1 MNDDEIRQA
10 LATLDLYRAQ
20 AETLAEQQQ
29 IVQLSLEE
37 YSRAKETLSKWKDAP
52 VGSEILVPVG
62 GNSFVFAKVGSSDK
76 ALVGVGSGLTV
87 ERPVEEALKTMEA
100 RLTEMTDGMK
110 KIVDGRMAVESR
122 AQQLTQLVQ
131 AEYDRLQKAQG
142 R

>member
-1 MNDDEIRQA
+1 VNEDEIRQA

-62 GNSFVFAKVGSSDK
+62 GNSFVFAKVASSDK

-87 ERPVEEALKTMEA
+87 ERPVDEALKTVEA

>member
-1 MNDDEIRQA
+1 VNEDEIRQA

>member
-1 MNDDEIRQA
+1 MNEDEIRQA

-62 GNSFVFAKVGSSDK
+62 GNSFVFAKVASSDK

-87 ERPVEEALKTMEA
+87 ERPVDEALKTVEA

>member
-1 MNDDEIRQA
+1 MNEDEIRQA

>member
-1 MNDDEIRQA
+1 MNEDEIRQA

-52 VGSEILVPVG
+52 VDSEILVPVG

-100 RLTEMTDGMK
+100 RLAEMTDGMK
-110 KIVDGRMAVESR
+110 EIVDGRMAVESR